1 MMMMMMMMMMI
12 IKYRNKEICLLLV
25 VVGAYL
31 LPMPTKDSAC
41 LKLEKFALLSTPS
54 I

>member
-1 MMMMMMMMMMI
+1 MTMMMM
-12 IKYRNKEICLLLV
+12 IKYRNKEISLLV

-31 LPMPTKDSAC
+31 LPMPTKDRAC